1 MPLPTFFNLPA
12 EKRQKILDCAMDEF
26 SQNDYAS
33 ASVSKIVSR
42 AGIAKGSLYQYF
54 VDKQDLYTYL
64 LELTLRQK
72 AEMLT
77 AFAPPAEDHSFF
89 GTLHYLFKVMIT
101 FETRYPKLAQIGNR
115 AITGNAPLPD
125 EIMQQARRSS
135 DDYFFNLIEAGK
147 QSGEIRADLDSALAA
162 FVFSSS
168 LAGMSEYLNAKKKK
182 EPEGTSSLL
191 ADAEIEEAFNQ
202 VVSIFRQGIIN
213 PSETKEKTDGI

>member
-12 EKRQKILDCAMDEF
+12 EKQQKILDCTIDEF

-54 VDKQDLYTYL
+54 ADKQDLYTYL

-72 AEMLT
+72 TEMLT
-77 AFAPPAEDHSFF
+77 AFAPSAEDHSFF

-101 FETRYPKLAQIGNR
+101 FETRYPKLAKIGSR

-125 EIMQQARRSS
+125 EIMRQARHSS
-135 DDYFFNLIEAGK
+135 DEYFFNLIEAGK
-147 QSGEIRADLDSALAA
+147 QSGEIRADLDSAMAA

-182 EPEGTSSLL
+182 RPEVS
-191 ADAEIEEAFNQ
+191 DAEIEEAFNQ
-202 VVSIFRQGIIN
+202 VVSIFRQGITN
-213 PSETKEKTDGI
+213 PSEGKEKTDGI